1 MTKNKKVS
9 SSSSLLNIKKSLNKP
24 SYKECL
30 MKAVDPLDSE
40 YIDWKLEEK
49 FKIISSQGKIDIK
62 EEILMEVKKEM
73 HERFKELKKE
83 YNTKFAISFSL
94 R

>member
-24 SYKECL
+24 SYKECI

-49 FKIISSQGKIDIK
+49 FKIISSQWKIDIK
-62 EEILMEVKKEM
+62 EEILMEVKRKCM
-73 HERFKELKKE
+73 KDLK
-83 YNTKFAISFSL
+83 N
-94 R
+94 